1 MYKCQTIR
9 NGIFVNNFIYIIK
22 SHTTIFLLTTI
33 WTYILIKPYFKLKY
47 CSSNGLMWMWLEQ
60 VCERACDWSKSHSSF
75 IIKFWK
81 QVLVYKWILGNY
93 FQLQF
98 LQAQSSGKLIGTEL
112 IISFICFRISIYL
125 STVDV
130 CAFLFYMNGVCNDV
144 G

>member
-1 MYKCQTIR
+1 MHTKIKQFSTYVQMSNHQKWYICKQFYIY
-9 NGIFVNNFIYIIK
+9 NKISHHNF
-22 SHTTIFLLTTI
+22 SLTTI

-98 LQAQSSGKLIGTEL
+98 LQAQSSGKLNGTEL
-112 IISFICFRISIYL
+112 IISFICF
-125 STVDV
+125 
-130 CAFLFYMNGVCNDV
+130 
-144 G
+144 